1 MRIRVAVPEKYVS
14 PAVINAALEAVTRVN
29 HAMIEQGDAP
39 TFDPRH
45 GVRWR
50 PENFGDEHFDHAGIV
65 LSRGWGDCDD
75 LAPWRAASL
84 RASGEDPGAVAIAV
98 PSGPDMYHAIV
109 RRSDGS
115 NDDPSVAAGMKAKSV
130 VGDGES
136 LISVWA
142 CDPHDGRMYQ
152 GSLAPVVAPIA
163 PHCGPTFAV
172 RPITASGSKSVVGYE
187 ARMDAPVAG
196 SKMVRVRHRHHARRH
211 HHQVHGGWAPYALS
225 TTAGGEDFD
234 AVEALQVACA
244 GVLQAGVCA
253 GTIAPH
259 DKYKLFTMHRLLAG
273 HHPSDVAVELAHMM
287 GEDEAQGAAAQ
298 YAQQGCHGYVV
309 GGFNF
314 GDFLKKAMDVVTA
327 VSPALA
333 AIPGVGPALA
343 VSVPMINTMVHNADQ
358 HHDPHTL
365 TPAPAMQPQPAA
377 LAAWRH
383 VHRPAPPRPRPAP
396 PHPAP
401 PAPAAP
407 GANPLAAAATMAQ
420 QAAAAAPSVL
430 STLSSVVGA
439 AGNWERIESMHHS
452 AGESPYYVSF

>member
-1 MRIRVAVPEKYVS
+1 VRIRVAVPEKHVS
-14 PAVINAALEAVTRVN
+14 PSVINAALEAVTRVD
-29 HAMIEQGDAP
+29 HAMIEAGEAP
-39 TFDPRH
+39 AFHPRH
-45 GVRWR
+45 ARWR
-50 PENFGDEHFDHAGIV
+50 PENFGEEHFDHAGIV
-65 LSRGWGDCDD
+65 VQRGWGDCDD

-130 VGDGES
+130 VGDGENV
-136 LISVWA
+136 ISVWA

-152 GSLAPVVAPIA
+152 GSLAPVVAPIT

-172 RPITASGSKSVVGYE
+172 RPISASGSKSVVGYE
-187 ARMDAPVAG
+187 ARMDAPVVG
-196 SKMVRVRHRHHARRH
+196 SRMARVERRRHRVHVHERRRH
-211 HHQVHGGWAPYALS
+211 HVHGWAPYALS
-225 TTAGGEDFD
+225 TTAGGEGFD
-234 AVEALQVACA
+234 VPDALRVACA

-253 GTIAPH
+253 GTLSLE

-273 HHPSDVAVELAHMM
+273 HHPSDIAIELAHMM
-287 GEDEAQGAAAQ
+287 DDDQAHAAAAG
-298 YAQQGCHGYVV
+298 YAVQGYHGYIV

-314 GDFLKKAMDVVTA
+314 GHFLKGALKVVSD

-343 VSVPMINTMVHNADQ
+343 VAVPVVNTMVDRATE
-358 HHDPHTL
+358 HHDPM
-365 TPAPAMQPQPAA
+365 TPAPAMTPQPAA
-377 LAAWRH
+377 LAAWH
-383 VHRPAPPRPRPAP
+383 HIHHHPYARPAPPRPRP
-396 PHPAP
+396 PA

-407 GANPLAAAATMAQ
+407 SAFATAASMAQ

-430 STLSSVVGA
+430 STLSTIVGHWDSLEA
-439 AGNWERIESMHHS
+439 MHRS
-452 AGESPYYVSF
+452 ADAHPYYVRF